1 MSLGLEV
8 DLSMIW
14 QNRKGKKKEQ
24 QKLPFLTQ
32 QEERK
37 QKREVLTQGGLIHPP
52 PRMNGLLC
60 SYQTF
65 CTAGNTG
72 FSSMPNRA
80 SPIVVLYLTL
90 FTLLFVQ
97 YNWLESR
104 WRQTKCCL
112 FQSWCCKE
120 ERNPAVQKCNN
131 LWSCFG
137 LWVVS
142 FCQKIWSSFHNEN
155 CFPLNH
161 FLKKNFLSLI
171 CCATVSQF
179 DK

>member
-112 FQSWCCKE
+112 FRSWLLQRRKKSCRAE
-120 ERNPAVQKCNN
+120 VQQPLELLWIVSRQLLSKDMKQLSQRELFSFKPFFKKKLSFSDLLCN
-131 LWSCFG
+131 G
-137 LWVVS
+137 VT
-142 FCQKIWSSFHNEN
+142 IW
-155 CFPLNH
+155 
-161 FLKKNFLSLI
+161 
-171 CCATVSQF
+171 
-179 DK
+179 